1 MKHSNAYGPMFNI
14 ARQVLIWFLF
24 GLFGLSL
31 AFLLSPVFG
40 VFNFWISYWPLIMEG
55 LLHLGAVTFC
65 VVAIAVL
72 TESLK

>member
-1 MKHSNAYGPMFNI
+1 MKRSNAYGPMFNI

-40 VFNFWISYWPLIMEG
+40 VLNFWISYWPLIVEG

>member
-1 MKHSNAYGPMFNI
+1 MKRSKAYGPVFNI

-31 AFLLSPVFG
+31 AFLLSPVLG
-40 VFNFWISYWPLIMEG
+40 VLHFWMRYGLLIVEG